1 MSKKH
6 GLLMMGGCVI
16 MMAAAAAVLF
26 FKVPV
31 NNVFI
36 VLMLLLC
43 PLSHFLMMGM
53 MSHGKEETQENCHS
67 AEKMVITS
75 PKELGK
81 G

>member
-6 GLLMMGGCVI
+6 GLMMMGGCVI
-16 MMAAAAAVLF
+16 MMAAAVAILF

-53 MSHGKEETQENCHS
+53 MGHGKDETHENCNP
-67 AEKMVITS
+67 AEKAAIPS
-75 PKELGK
+75 PKELGR

>member
-6 GLLMMGGCVI
+6 GLMMMGGCVI
-16 MMAAAAAVLF
+16 MMAAAVAVIF

-43 PLSHFLMMGM
+43 PLSHFFMMGM
-53 MSHGKEETQENCHS
+53 MGHGKDEGHESCHQS
-67 AEKMVITS
+67 EKTAIPS